1 LLNIDPNAP
10 RPEIRVVSYGP
21 DALKEEEGLAPAA
34 AVERVGRA
42 PVTWINVDGLGDAE
56 VLTALGNAF
65 GIHALALEDV
75 VNVGQ
80 RPKVE
85 EYDDSLFI
93 VLQMPALGDGR
104 HTEQISLF
112 LFRNVILT
120 FQEHRGDCFEPVR
133 NRIRQGRN
141 RIRNSGCD
149 YLAYALIDAVI
160 DGFYPHLDAY
170 GDRLLDLEGRL
181 LDEENIEV
189 NQIHDI
195 KRDLLTL
202 RNSIRPL
209 REVTTSLFHADQTLI
224 DEKTGLFF
232 RDCFDHAL
240 QLIDQEETY
249 RDLSTSLIELYRAN
263 VANRMNEV
271 MKVLTIIATLFI
283 PITFVAGIYGM
294 NFNPE
299 ASPWNMPELN
309 WVLGYPAALGFMA
322 LVAVG
327 MLLYFRRKGWLG

>member
-1 LLNIDPNAP
+1 M
-10 RPEIRVVSYGP
+10 SYGP
-21 DALKEEEGLAPAA
+21 ETLDEAEGLTPAA
-34 AVERVGRA
+34 AGERVGGR

-56 VLTALGNAF
+56 VLTALADTLGV
-65 GIHALALEDV
+65 HSLALEDV
-75 VNVGQ
+75 VNVGH

-85 EYDDSLFI
+85 EYEDSLFI
-93 VLQMPALGDGR
+93 VLHIPGRDDGR
-104 HTEQISLF
+104 AEQVSLF
-112 LFRNVILT
+112 LFKNALLT

-160 DGFYPHLDAY
+160 DAFYPHLDQY
-170 GDRLLDLEGRL
+170 GQRLLDLEGKL
-181 LDEENIEV
+181 LAEEAVEV
-189 NQIHDI
+189 NRLHDI
-195 KRDLLTL
+195 KRDLLSL

-209 REVTTSLFHADQTLI
+209 REVTSAMFHAGAGLVS
-224 DEKTGLFF
+224 EKTGLFF
-232 RDCFDHAL
+232 RDCHDHAL

-263 VANRMNEV
+263 VASRMNEV

-283 PITFVAGIYGM
+283 PITFVASIYGM

-309 WVLGYPAALGFMA
+309 WFLGYPAALGLMA
-322 LVAVG
+322 AVAAG
-327 MLLYFRRKGWLG
+327 MLVFFRKKGWLG